1 MIRDCN
7 GAWVTGFSRSI
18 GIASCVQTELRALLD
33 GLLLAIEL
41 DIPKLEIELNSLI
54 VAELFTSTKIAN
66 IFLSSIVCDC
76 RSLLDRFEQ
85 FSIKHIFREANSC
98 IDLFAKAGCAQLVD
112 FVLLTMPP
120 THVLEVLDFDT
131 LDAYVIRF
139 VSRKI

>member
-1 MIRDCN
+1 VGGGGGLIRDCN

-66 IFLSSIVCDC
+66 IFLSSIVYDC
-76 RSLLDRFEQ
+76 
-85 FSIKHIFREANSC
+85 IGVAI
-98 IDLFAKAGCAQLVD
+98 
-112 FVLLTMPP
+112 
-120 THVLEVLDFDT
+120 FDT
-131 LDAYVIRF
+131 TREPDTNSTRS
-139 VSRKI
+139 SRVWVGA